1 MSVLMT
7 LIVGWFFAIS
17 HIWEAIM
24 LGYAKMFRDRVYAEG
39 KAEGVAEVYRQ
50 LIAWEQRRK
59 EAEARGDKFTEPLP
73 IPETQQTKTK

>member
-1 MSVLMT
+1 
-7 LIVGWFFAIS
+7 
-17 HIWEAIM
+17 M

-39 KAEGVAEVYRQ
+39 IAEGKAEGIAVGKAEVYRQ
-50 LIAWEQRRK
+50 LMAWEQRRK